1 MFNLTA
7 LSAEGGRRTNRFS
20 PCSHCVL
27 LGSFFLW
34 LYFKQVCVSWLCFG
48 VATFIATDFFMVVLV
63 VSLLHGL
70 AWVLLHVGQV
80 VFSAHYGGPICQDS
94 F

>member
-1 MFNLTA
+1 MRRYGPEEQQMFNLTA
-7 LSAEGGRRTNRFS
+7 LS
-20 PCSHCVL
+20 V
-27 LGSFFLW
+27 LW